1 MRNLIRYQVYYL
13 CCVVLSSVLLEVI
26 STAKRTANI
35 FPKELFLPTF
45 ENEPQLHFSFFFYH
59 SKKKI
64 IKSDGYLFLVRFFPR
79 KLELFR
85 VMKGKKKVSLFTK
98 MRLLVILF

>member
-13 CCVVLSSVLLEVI
+13 CCVVLSSDLLEVI

-45 ENEPQLHFSFFFYH
+45 ENEPQLHFSFFFFF
-59 SKKKI
+59 
-64 IKSDGYLFLVRFFPR
+64 FLSQQ
-79 KLELFR
+79 EENY
-85 VMKGKKKVSLFTK
+85 
-98 MRLLVILF
+98 